1 METSGPL
8 IEELPDD
15 YEEDQHADERAH
27 TAASSS
33 APRTATGSG
42 LRRGFFSSHP
52 KASKQAEA
60 SGASA
65 DESSKRT
72 SAMTSAA
79 TAQMPSNASVAT
91 RPPARGEEHEDNSVD
106 AASDVLH
113 EPDEIVSGLRARLTA
128 AARSAGATE
137 PERLG
142 DARRRAEARVKALA
156 TQAKWPTTQA
166 KSSKEKA
173 AVEADACI
181 AEIRSSCNDA
191 RRLRNSGEKRAM
203 AELKRTC
210 EDATER
216 VRKVADSL
224 APKGQ
229 GATQE
234 RERAVV
240 AAFHALPLT
249 AKLRVIADD
258 WMAISLMGGSFL
270 AGTVLALGAVSEL
283 YTAWNCGVRCGH

>member
-1 METSGPL
+1 METSGPI

-15 YEEDQHADERAH
+15 YEEGQHADERSH
-27 TAASSS
+27 TSAPTS
-33 APRTATGSG
+33 APRASSASG
-42 LRRGFFSSHP
+42 LRRGFLFSHP
-52 KASKQAEA
+52 KTSKHAEA
-60 SGASA
+60 SDTPA
-65 DESSKRT
+65 DESSRGT
-72 SAMTSAA
+72 SAMTSVA
-79 TAQMPSNASVAT
+79 TAQMPSSASVAAGSL
-91 RPPARGEEHEDNSVD
+91 PRGEQHEDNSGD
-106 AASDVLH
+106 SAADVLR
-113 EPDEIVSGLRARLTA
+113 EPDEIASGLRARLAA
-128 AARSAGATE
+128 AARSAGSAE
-137 PERLG
+137 PERLR
-142 DARRRAEARVKALA
+142 DARRRAEARAKALV
-156 TQAKWPTTQA
+156 TQAKWPTAQA
-166 KSSKEKA
+166 RNSKEKA
-173 AVEADACI
+173 TAEAEACI

-210 EDATER
+210 ADATER

-240 AAFHALPLT
+240 AAFHALPVT

-258 WMAISLMGGSFL
+258 WLAISLMGGSFL

-283 YTAWNCGVRCGH
+283 YTAWNCGVRCGY